1 MILASPAGIFR
12 GARRGARK
20 KYELPYIKMPAGE
33 AKLIFDMDQILYGHS
48 SHTGFGNADTVVI
61 LPVGTVNATIKKRG
75 VNLNFLGR

>member
-1 MILASPAGIFR
+1 
-12 GARRGARK
+12 
-20 KYELPYIKMPAGE
+20 MPAGE

-61 LPVGTVNATIKKRG
+61 LPVGTVNATIRKRG